1 MRNNS
6 VRRDPAPEIDV
17 PFWQSPE
24 PTARIA
30 VRTGGDPA
38 SVANNLAATVQSM
51 DPDLAMEQVRTMDQL
66 VDESLAGERFSV
78 ALFAAFAFVAL
89 TLAAIGIY
97 GVMSFAVAQR
107 THESGLRMAL
117 GAGPRQVLRLVLRE
131 GLLLALAG
139 LALGLIGTY
148 FVGRVMASVLY
159 GVTGIDPLAVSAV
172 AVLLLVAAVLAC
184 YVPANRATRVDPLV
198 ALRHD

>member
-1 MRNNS
+1 MN
-6 VRRDPAPEIDV
+6 
-17 PFWQSPE
+17 
-24 PTARIA
+24 
-30 VRTGGDPA
+30 
-38 SVANNLAATVQSM
+38 
-51 DPDLAMEQVRTMDQL
+51 PDLAMEQVRTMDQL
-66 VDESLAGERFSV
+66 VDASLAGERFSV

-107 THESGLRMAL
+107 THEIGLRMAL

-139 LALGLIGTY
+139 LVLGLIGTY

-159 GVTGIDPLAVSAV
+159 GVTAIDPPAVSAV

-184 YVPANRATRVDPLV
+184 YVPAHRATRVDPLV